1 MWCLVHDSSI
11 RIKLNTQRIP
21 SDYKAS
27 PLLSEGSLDPL
38 VTAAGNY
45 CGRVRGTPHHIK
57 NNLNGIDRGT
67 SSIQLSIF
75 EFGF

>member
-1 MWCLVHDSSI
+1 MMWCLHDSSII

-27 PLLSEGSLDPL
+27 PLLSEGSL

-45 CGRVRGTPHHIK
+45 CGGVRGTPHHLK
-57 NNLNGIDRGT
+57 NPI
-67 SSIQLSIF
+67 
-75 EFGF
+75 